1 MEQGEK
7 LCVQCG
13 LVIDERPIDRGPEW
27 RSFGDTENRNRT
39 GAPLTPTRHD
49 RGLSTEIG
57 RLTDANGNVLSGQKR
72 RQLGR
77 LRREQSRGRW
87 RSKAEKNLA
96 HGLSET
102 QRVRSALGLSRPIR
116 DQACALFR
124 RASKEGLLPGRSIEA
139 MAAAAVY
146 AACRCNGLP
155 RTLEEVSQ
163 IAAVEFSRVENGYRV
178 LNRELELPAQP
189 VSPTSFVPR
198 LASELNV
205 PEQVRH
211 RALELAELGERDGI
225 AIGVQ
230 PTGFAAACVYLAGQ
244 ELGYPITQTRLADIA
259 GTSTNTI
266 QNHRDALLEILTDG
280 SIKTQNQR

>member
-1 MEQGEK
+1 MLGETV
-7 LCVQCG
+7 CEQCG
-13 LVIDERPIDRGPEW
+13 LVIETDRIDHGPEW
-27 RSFGDTENRNRT
+27 RSFESDGTDPERT
-39 GAPLTPTRHD
+39 GAPLTPSRHD

-57 RLTDANGNVLSGQKR
+57 RHTDAKGNALSRRKR
-72 RQLGR
+72 RQLNR

-96 HGLSET
+96 HGLAET
-102 QRVRSALGLSRPIR
+102 QRVGSAIGLPQQIR

-124 RASKEGLLPGRSIEA
+124 RASREGLLPGRSIEA
-139 MAAAAVY
+139 IAAAAIY

-155 RTLEEVSQ
+155 RTLEEVARV
-163 IAAVEFSRVENGYRV
+163 AAVELSRIENGYRV
-178 LNRELELPAQP
+178 LNRELELPAKP
-189 VSPTSFVPR
+189 VTPCSFVTR

-211 RALELAELGERDGI
+211 RALELAESGERDGI

-230 PTGFAAACVYLAGQ
+230 PSGFAAACLYLAGQ
-244 ELGYPITQTRLADIA
+244 ELGYPVTQTRLADVA

-266 QNHRDALLEILTDG
+266 QSHRDALLN
-280 SIKTQNQR
+280 KV